1 LAIVAAR
8 LDPVTVSAVP
18 ASWWRRAS
26 AYFSPP
32 PLDEALWRDAL
43 AGCALAQ
50 RLEPSRQHELR
61 RLAGVFLARKRIH
74 PLAGAELSEALCA
87 QIAMQACL
95 PVLAQGPKAL
105 RGWRDVLVY
114 PGEFKVRRS
123 HHDERSGVVSEG
135 EDVLIGEAWERGPL
149 VLSLADVQLDLEQP
163 WDGFNVIVHEIAH
176 KLDMLD
182 GPPDGVPPLPPQ
194 IPRRQWIVAF
204 QRAFDHLSNDVAR
217 GRDTLIDPYAAE
229 SADEF
234 FAVVSELH
242 WSQPSVLRRADAAV
256 AELLTAYYGPSPAPA

>member
-1 LAIVAAR
+1 M
-8 LDPVTVSAVP
+8 PE
-18 ASWWRRAS
+18 SWWRRIR
-26 AYFSPP
+26 AYLTPP
-32 PLDEALWRDAL
+32 PLADAPWRRAL
-43 AGCALAQ
+43 ASCPLAK
-50 RLEPSRQHELR
+50 RLDTTRQDELR
-61 RLAGVFLARKRIH
+61 RLIGAFLARKRFH
-74 PLAGAELSEALCA
+74 ALAGAELTEPMRVL
-87 QIAMQACL
+87 IAMQACL
-95 PVLAQGPKAL
+95 PMLRQGPASL

-135 EDVLIGEAWERGPL
+135 EDVLIGEAWEHGPL

-163 WDGFNVIVHEIAH
+163 WDGFNVVVHEIAH

-182 GPPDGVPPLPPQ
+182 GPPDGVPPLPPS
-194 IPRRQWIVAF
+194 IPRRRWIVAF

-242 WSQPSVLRRADAAV
+242 WSQPAVLRRADAAV
-256 AELLTAYYGPSPAPA
+256 ADLLEAYYGPSPAPG